1 MFETSFKKLA
11 WYTILLIQ
19 ANSVFLHI
27 LKKIVD
33 KLLPFIRRVYQNMV
47 KGPHSKFRFNAHL
60 SAPRG
65 YREMII
71 L

>member
-47 KGPHSKFRFNAHL
+47 KGQHTQQV
-60 SAPRG
+60 
-65 YREMII
+65 
-71 L
+71 